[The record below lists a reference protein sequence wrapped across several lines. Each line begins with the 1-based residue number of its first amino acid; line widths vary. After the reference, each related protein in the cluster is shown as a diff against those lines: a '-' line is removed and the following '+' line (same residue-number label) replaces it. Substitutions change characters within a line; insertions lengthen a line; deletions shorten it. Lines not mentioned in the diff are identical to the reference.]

1 METNFN
7 YEGIACKGIYHVF
20 YKGKQNEILFPT
32 EEHYSHFLRL
42 FFENISPLA
51 DVYSYCLLPNQFHI
65 VLKIKSEKVVFTY
78 FKIAGRF
85 PEETMTLQE
94 LKELSE
100 KSEFNKI
107 NILSIHLQ
115 KQFSHFFN
123 IYAKELFLQKHR
135 KDKLLGA
142 FNSKK
147 LTDESEIRS
156 TVTQIHML
164 ALQEKLVSE
173 LTSWKYNSYNAM
185 LSDKPTRLMRKEVI
199 DIFESVDYF
208 KRDHQEELKKSFL
221 TN

>member
-1 METNFN
+1 MTIGKELSHIENAQLQDVKNFFFKH
-7 YEGIACKGIYHVF
+7 YRP
-20 YKGKQNEILFPT
+20 QNAILCVAG
-32 EEHYSHFLRL
+32 
-42 FFENISPLA
+42 NITT
-51 DVYSYCLLPNQFHI
+51 
-65 VLKIKSEKVVFTY
+65 EKV
-78 FKIAGRF
+78 
-85 PEETMTLQE
+85 
-94 LKELSE
+94 KELSE